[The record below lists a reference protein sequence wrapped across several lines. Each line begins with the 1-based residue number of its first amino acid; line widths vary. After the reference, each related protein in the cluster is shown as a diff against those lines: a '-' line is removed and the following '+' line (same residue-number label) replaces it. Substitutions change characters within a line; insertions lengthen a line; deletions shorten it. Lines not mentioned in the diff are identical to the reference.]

1 MTPEEKVQLADRLFS
16 AIEKGDVEEVRRLYH
31 PDARIWHN
39 FDQVAQTVEQNL
51 ATLSWMVRYLYDRT
65 YEVIRREVLPDG
77 IVQQHV
83 LRGLTRSGEPFVLPA
98 CMFVRCHDGLIVGIE
113 EYLDS
118 AQAAPLSR

>member
-1 MTPEEKVQLADRLFS
+1 MTPEAKVELADRLFA

-39 FDQVAQTVEQNL
+39 YDQVAQTVEQNI
-51 ATLSWMVRYLYDRT
+51 ATLSWMVRHLYDRA
-65 YEVIRREVLPDG
+65 YEIIRREVLHDG

-83 LRGLTRSGEPFVLPA
+83 LRGLTRSGEPFVLLA
-98 CMFVRCHDGLIVGIE
+98 CMFVRCQDGRIVGIE
-113 EYLDS
+113 EYLDP

>member
-1 MTPEEKVQLADRLFS
+1 MTPEENVQLADRLFS

-51 ATLSWMVRYLYDRT
+51 ATLGWMVGHLYDRT
-65 YEVIRREVLPDG
+65 YEIIRRDVLHDG

-98 CMFVRCHDGLIVGIE
+98 CMFVRCHEGRIVGIE
-113 EYLDS
+113 EYLDP

>member
-16 AIEKGDVEEVRRLYH
+16 AIEKGDVDEVRRLYH

-51 ATLSWMVRYLYDRT
+51 ATLGWMVRHLYDRT
-65 YEVIRREVLPDG
+65 YEVTRREVLHDG

-98 CMFVRCHDGLIVGIE
+98 CMFVRCQDGRIVGIE
-113 EYLDS
+113 EYLDP